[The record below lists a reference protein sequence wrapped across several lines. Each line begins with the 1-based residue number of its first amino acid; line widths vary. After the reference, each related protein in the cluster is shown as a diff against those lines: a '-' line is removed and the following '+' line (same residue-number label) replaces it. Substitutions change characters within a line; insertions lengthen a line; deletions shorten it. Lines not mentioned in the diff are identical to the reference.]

1 MNEGLDPFQYIL
13 LMAACLVITLPLEF
27 VFAARVYR
35 RPLRLLQTVLITVIV
50 FSIWDIIAIQAGLW
64 SYSERF
70 TSGVVLP
77 FGLPLE
83 ELLFFIAIPIC
94 GILTYEAVGNVL
106 TFFKSRMQRSRSAA
120 PEVDDA

>member
-13 LMAACLVITLPLEF
+13 LMAACLLITLPLEF

-35 RPLRLLQTVLITVIV
+35 RPLRLLQTVLITVIA
-50 FSIWDIIAIQAGLW
+50 FSIWDILAIQAGLW

-106 TFFKSRMQRSRSAA
+106 TFFKSRMQRSRSTA

>member
-13 LMAACLVITLPLEF
+13 LMAACLLITLPLEF

-50 FSIWDIIAIQAGLW
+50 FSIWDILAIQAGLW

-106 TFFKSRMQRSRSAA
+106 AFFKSRMQRSRSTA

>member
-1 MNEGLDPFQYIL
+1 MTSIPDSLQYIL
-13 LMAACLVITLPLEF
+13 LMAACLLLTLPLEF
-27 VFAARVYR
+27 LLGARVYR
-35 RPLRLLQTVLITVIV
+35 RPLRLVQAVLVTVII
-50 FSIWDIIAIQAGLW
+50 FSAWDIVAIRAGLW

-94 GILTYEAVGNVL
+94 GLLTFEAVGRVL
-106 TFFKSRMQRSRSAA
+106 AFFGSRFRHSDDARRG
-120 PEVDDA
+120 VDDA